1 MLQLLS
7 RLREKTMNSKGAQM
21 HHRGDLEGPCPGEIL
36 PAIVHK
42 CSFED
47 TPNSGSRDQAQEGDH
62 HDWHGR

>member
-1 MLQLLS
+1 
-7 RLREKTMNSKGAQM
+7 MNSKGAQM

-36 PAIVHK
+36 LAIVHK